1 MNLEKNILLT
11 QLFDLY
17 GPLLSKLQKN
27 VMADFLL
34 GDLTLTEIAE
44 NYGVS
49 RQAIKDVVSKA
60 ETKLFDYENKLG
72 FLKRLKGEN

>member
-1 MNLEKNILLT
+1 MSLEKNILLT

-17 GPLLSKLQKN
+17 GPLLSKLQKD

-49 RQAIKDVVSKA
+49 RQAIKDAVSKA
-60 ETKLFDYENKLG
+60 ETKLLDYENKLG
-72 FLKRLKGEN
+72 FLKRLKGEK

>member
-1 MNLEKNILLT
+1 MSLEKNILLT

-27 VMADFLL
+27 AMADFLL

-49 RQAIKDVVSKA
+49 RQAIKDAVSKA

>member
-49 RQAIKDVVSKA
+49 RQAIKDAVSKA

>member
-1 MNLEKNILLT
+1 M
-11 QLFDLY
+11 Y
-17 GPLLSKLQKN
+17 GPLLSKLQKD

-49 RQAIKDVVSKA
+49 RQAIKDAVSKA
-60 ETKLFDYENKLG
+60 EAKLLDYENKLG
-72 FLKRLKGEN
+72 FLKRLKGEK

>member
-1 MNLEKNILLT
+1 MSLEKNILLT

-49 RQAIKDVVSKA
+49 RQAIKDAVSKA